1 MAWYLQ
7 LTYQDEK
14 VFFLAVP
21 KQQEKIYAK
30 PLHIRAL

>member
-14 VFFLAVP
+14 VFFLPAK